1 MPDLSR
7 RRFSAA
13 EWVHQIF
20 LLAEPNSSF
29 FHDLTSFKTAPST
42 TMTWTPLQSPENP
55 DVSPFTV
62 LLGEV

>member
-20 LLAEPNSSF
+20 LSAEPNSPF
-29 FHDLTSFKTAPST
+29 IHDLTSFKTAPST
-42 TMTWTPLQSPENP
+42 TMTWTQFPFPENP
-55 DVSPFTV
+55 DASPFNV
-62 LLGEV
+62 PHC